1 MDPSQSSLPDGI
13 GASLQSPG
21 LRDPQDDPPCSH
33 LMGEA
38 SAVINNHKGGD
49 TPLTGAQ
56 PAVKVLLSTGDV
68 IIEYVPP
75 DSSPVSPENASHRWQ
90 VLSDDLMRNSPYFRA
105 LLDPNKFSEG
115 RDFIQQKA
123 TWRQGTTTEG
133 GESLS
138 DDTSIHYTLPTVRLP
153 VDHLPQKLGVD
164 AIELFLQVLSFN
176 SFEEEEKAKFGGELR
191 IQPTSLVARLIE
203 LADAFNSPYVIRE
216 ALKRSGYAF
225 GKGRIPLSRFDSS
238 ALRLSEDRIRQTI
251 FIARFLNEYTIFQIW
266 THVLILTGS
275 KFWVNGVEPPTSATV
290 RWRYLSDGLE
300 GKSSFLLSPPK
311 PVVFQMLIGSAEELY
326 YRRQCVLNTIT
337 DLQAYFLRAFGAL
350 EEPEGPNSTTASVA
364 VTAVQS
370 RQYQCRCGFG
380 NSSACDAFHL
390 GQMTR
395 FFTLRTKTIFLG
407 STLIDSDFGLDSEDE
422 DRAERTQPAGLPSDV
437 TAIISSLK
445 QCPDYQIDTNHNG
458 CGVRRRFL
466 PPLDCIERFVG
477 DARGLLGIELQD
489 WDNKNWPSSSGSW
502 ANRSLRRAR
511 VIDIHLSRISS
522 VPAMSSG
529 LSRSSSQEEN
539 ARLLFTAKKRNWEA

>member
-1 MDPSQSSLPDGI
+1 METSHSSLPVEI
-13 GASLQSPG
+13 GASLQTLG
-21 LRDPQDDPPCSH
+21 LRDTQDDPPCPQ
-33 LMGEA
+33 LIGEA
-38 SAVINNHKGGD
+38 FATINNHKEGN
-49 TPLTGAQ
+49 THLIGAQ
-56 PAVKVLLSTGDV
+56 SAVKVLLSTGDV

-75 DSSPVSPENASHRWQ
+75 DSSPPDSPENSSHRWQ
-90 VLSDDLMRNSPYFRA
+90 VLSDDLMRSSPYFRA

-115 RDFIQQKA
+115 RDFSQQKA
-123 TWRQGTTTEG
+123 KWSQGTTAKG

-138 DDTSIHYTLPTVRLP
+138 DDISIRYNLPTVRLP
-153 VDHLPQKLGVD
+153 VDHLPQKLGAD
-164 AIELFLQVLSFN
+164 TIELFLRVLSFN
-176 SFEEEEKAKFGGELR
+176 SFDEEEKAKFDGELR
-191 IQPTSLVARLIE
+191 IQPASLVGRLVE
-203 LADAFNSPYVIRE
+203 LADAFNSPHVIWE
-216 ALKRSGYAF
+216 ALKRSRYAF
-225 GKGRIPLSRFDSS
+225 GKGRAPLLRFDSS
-238 ALRLSEDRIRQTI
+238 VLKLSEDRIRQTI

-266 THVLILTGS
+266 THALILTGS

-300 GKSSFLLSPPK
+300 
-311 PVVFQMLIGSAEELY
+311 EELY

-350 EEPEGPNSTTASVA
+350 EEPEGPKSTSASVA

-407 STLIDSDFGLDSEDE
+407 STLIDPDFGLDSEDE
-422 DRAERTQPAGLPSDV
+422 DTAERSQPSGPPSDV
-437 TAIISSLK
+437 TSIIASLK

-477 DARGLLGIELQD
+477 DGRGLLGIELQD
-489 WDNKNWPSSSGSW
+489 WDNNNWPSSSGSW

-522 VPAMSSG
+522 VPVMSSG
-529 LSRSSSQEEN
+529 LSRSSPQEEN

>member
-1 MDPSQSSLPDGI
+1 
-13 GASLQSPG
+13 
-21 LRDPQDDPPCSH
+21 
-33 LMGEA
+33 MGR
-38 SAVINNHKGGD
+38 N
-49 TPLTGAQ
+49 TPLIGAQ
-56 PAVKVLLSTGDV
+56 PAVKVLSSTGDV
-68 IIEYVPP
+68 IIECVSP
-75 DSSPVSPENASHRWQ
+75 DNSPDSPENASHRWQ
-90 VLSDDLMRNSPYFRA
+90 VLSDDLMRESPYFRA

-123 TWRQGTTTEG
+123 KWSQGTIAKG

-138 DDTSIHYTLPTVRLP
+138 DDISIRYNLPTVRLP

-164 AIELFLQVLSFN
+164 AIELFLRVLSFN
-176 SFEEEEKAKFGGELR
+176 SFDEEEKAKFDGELR
-191 IQPTSLVARLIE
+191 IQPTSLVARLVE
-203 LADAFNSPYVIRE
+203 LADAFNSPHVIRE
-216 ALKRSGYAF
+216 ALKRS
-225 GKGRIPLSRFDSS
+225 
-238 ALRLSEDRIRQTI
+238 
-251 FIARFLNEYTIFQIW
+251 
-266 THVLILTGS
+266 
-275 KFWVNGVEPPTSATV
+275 
-290 RWRYLSDGLE
+290 
-300 GKSSFLLSPPK
+300 
-311 PVVFQMLIGSAEELY
+311 
-326 YRRQCVLNTIT
+326 RRQCVLNTIT

-350 EEPEGPNSTTASVA
+350 EEPERPKSTSASGA

-380 NSSACDAFHL
+380 NSSACDTFHL

-407 STLIDSDFGLDSEDE
+407 STLIDPDFGLDSEDE
-422 DRAERTQPAGLPSDV
+422 DTAERSQPAGSPSDI
-437 TAIISSLK
+437 TSIIASLK

-477 DARGLLGIELQD
+477 DGRGLLGIELHD
-489 WDNKNWPSSSGSW
+489 WDTKNWSSSSGSW

-522 VPAMSSG
+522 VPVMSSG
-529 LSRSSSQEEN
+529 LSRPSSQEEN

>member
-1 MDPSQSSLPDGI
+1 MDPSHSSLPDGV

-21 LRDPQDDPPCSH
+21 LRDAQDDPHCSH
-33 LMGEA
+33 LTGEA

-49 TPLTGAQ
+49 TPLTGPQ

-75 DSSPVSPENASHRWQ
+75 DSSPVSPGNASHRWQ

-123 TWRQGTTTEG
+123 MWSQGTTTEG

-138 DDTSIHYTLPTVRLP
+138 DDTSIQYTLPTVRLP

-203 LADAFNSPYVIRE
+203 LADSFNSPYVIRE

-266 THVLILTGS
+266 THALILTGS
-275 KFWVNGVEPPTSATV
+275 KFWVNGVEPPTSPTV

-311 PVVFQMLIGSAEELY
+311 PVVFQMLIRSAEELY

-350 EEPEGPNSTTASVA
+350 EEPEGPNSTTTSVA

-422 DRAERTQPAGLPSDV
+422 DTAERTQPAGLPSDI

-489 WDNKNWPSSSGSW
+489 WDNKNWPPSSGSW

>member
-1 MDPSQSSLPDGI
+1 MEPSHSSLPVGI
-13 GASLQSPG
+13 GASLQTLG
-21 LRDPQDDPPCSH
+21 LRDTQDDSPCSH
-33 LMGEA
+33 LIGEV
-38 SAVINNHKGGD
+38 SAIINNHKGGK
-49 TPLTGAQ
+49 TPLIGAQ

-75 DSSPVSPENASHRWQ
+75 DSSPPVSPKNASHRWQ

-105 LLDPNKFSEG
+105 LFDPDKFSEG

-123 TWRQGTTTEG
+123 KWSQGTTAEG

-138 DDTSIHYTLPTVRLP
+138 DDISIQYTLPTVRLP
-153 VDHLPQKLGVD
+153 VDHLPQQLGVD
-164 AIELFLQVLSFN
+164 AIELFLRVLSFN
-176 SFEEEEKAKFGGELR
+176 SFDEAEKAKFDGELR
-191 IQPTSLVARLIE
+191 VQPTSLVARLVE
-203 LADAFNSPYVIRE
+203 LSDAFNSPYVIRD
-216 ALKRSGYAF
+216 ALKRSRYAF
-225 GKGRIPLSRFDSS
+225 GKGRVPLLRFDSS
-238 ALRLSEDRIRQTI
+238 VLRMSEDRIRQTI

-266 THVLILTGS
+266 THALILTGS
-275 KFWVNGVEPPTSATV
+275 KFWINGVEPPTSATV

-300 GKSSFLLSPPK
+300 
-311 PVVFQMLIGSAEELY
+311 EELY

-350 EEPEGPNSTTASVA
+350 EEPEGPKSTTVSVA
-364 VTAVQS
+364 ATAVQS

-407 STLIDSDFGLDSEDE
+407 STLIDPDFGFESEDE
-422 DRAERTQPAGLPSDV
+422 DTSERPQPAGAPSDV
-437 TAIISSLK
+437 TTIISSLK

-477 DARGLLGIELQD
+477 DGRGLLGIELQD
-489 WDNKNWPSSSGSW
+489 WDNKNWPSSSSSW